1 MIPICDLPTFVL
13 HRYILVVSFLM
24 IFAVYELLPF
34 LSQVC
39 KPLGVL
45 YIIFKKLLVDV
56 CTWSLLFSIITF
68 SFCFTLVGMQKA
80 GYYVNDGELMVNG
93 TYGKAGG
100 GIATGED
107 GELTRDELLALSDP
121 FDASGAMWAPLW
133 AIFGDPSPENYS
145 WLASIL
151 IWVYCLVGNIVLV
164 NLLVAMFADSYT
176 KIASQSEIEYF
187 FLRSTHLYEYQNSVL
202 SMPPVLN
209 LPLILMDGLCRIRDW
224 SPSRTVTRL
233 SRFNS
238 INRWPTAWPSMSPIS
253 PTRHRAIEK
262 KGRSRAGLPMP
273 VFGFDGKLLVDRF
286 LRQVIEQEGDTVH
299 ALARSTNDQLEVGMQ
314 MRETA
319 ILQLG
324 ARLGGIEDKLEKLAA
339 ACNGAAFESK
349 AFESKKPVFP
359 DPSILP
365 DQHAPSLLDGV
376 DTATKFLSTI
386 APFSSSAN
394 SAVAAES
401 STMSITTQARAQ
413 TTPDSF

>member
-1 MIPICDLPTFVL
+1 
-13 HRYILVVSFLM
+13 M

-34 LSQVC
+34 LSHLW

-56 CTWSLLFSIITF
+56 STWFFLFALITV
-68 SFCFTLVGMQKA
+68 SFCFALVGMQKA
-80 GYYVNDGELMVNG
+80 GYYTNDEVSG
-93 TYGKAGG
+93 TYGKSGG
-100 GIATGED
+100 GTAHDKD
-107 GELTRDELLALSDP
+107 GVELTREELLALSEP

-133 AIFGDPSPENYS
+133 AIFGDPSPANYS
-145 WLASIL
+145 WLASVL

-202 SMPPVLN
+202 SLPPVLN
-209 LPLILMDGLCRIRDW
+209 LPVILMDGLCRIRDW
-224 SPSRTVTRL
+224 NPSQTVTQF
-233 SRFNS
+233 SRSNS
-238 INRWPTAWPSMSPIS
+238 INRQPTAWPSTSSIN
-253 PTRHRAIEK
+253 PTRHRAAEK
-262 KGRSRAGLPMP
+262 KGRSSAGLPMP
-273 VFGFDGKLLVDRF
+273 AFGFDGKLLVDRF

-314 MRETA
+314 MRETST
-319 ILQLG
+319 LQLG

-359 DPSILP
+359 DPPILP
-365 DQHAPSLLDGV
+365 DQHAPGLLDGV

-401 STMSITTQARAQ
+401 TTMSTTTQARAQ
-413 TTPDSF
+413 TTPDSFQMP

>member
-56 CTWSLLFSIITF
+56 STWSLLFSIITF

-80 GYYVNDGELMVNG
+80 GYYTNEEVDG

-100 GIATGED
+100 GIATGEG

-273 VFGFDGKLLVDRF
+273 LFGFDGKLLVDRF